1 MGGAGFVGRT
11 EQVELLRSRVRS
23 AREGEPSVIL
33 VEGVPGIGKT
43 TLVHHVLAED
53 PGLRV
58 LDAAA
63 DEAETDVAWGV
74 MDQLARA
81 LGGSAA
87 DELTAMVGIA
97 DATAVGGWLLG
108 HLGELGDEPVA
119 LVIDDL
125 PWADSLSVLA
135 LTFALR
141 RLRSDRVLAVFT
153 ARSSDLHAVPPSL
166 HQLLRGPHGTMI
178 RLGGLAAEEAERL
191 GSTLGV
197 ELPAAAMARLIE
209 QTEGNPLHLTTLL
222 AEVPVDSLVAADDRP
237 LPAPASF
244 RSLVLGKLATCADA
258 TERLVVAAAA
268 LGLRCPVAE
277 AAAVAG
283 LDDPLAAIDEAVA
296 KQLLRHH
303 ETSAGPQLAFF
314 HPMVRSAVYN
324 DLGPARRA
332 EVHRIAAERVSDPW
346 ARLRH
351 LADATAGADPA
362 LVGELVEFATS
373 RLGIGQGGI
382 ADAGAAFRLAA
393 RVAGD
398 PAEREDLLLRAL
410 ECLLAVGDATAAAEL
425 AEMTSDFA
433 DTARHRYVRGLLVA
447 MTGSASPDAAIEL
460 LDSAWEL
467 SDGADPSL
475 RAGIAT
481 QMAGILVNHLR
492 IDEVDEWVVRA
503 LDSGGTSV
511 MSEPTLASALAR
523 SAAGRS
529 DEALDLMP
537 PVPEDGFDLHAIPRA
552 FGGGVAAMWNEDPT
566 TARSLLSDAYEAS
579 RAFGAFFAAS
589 LAMIYLADAEQRLG
603 LLDDAAHHAQLA
615 ASMAEDSD
623 QPWFFSLSH
632 SNAASTLALRGDAE
646 NAERHVEAARAAA
659 FAPSYVLWTEHSA
672 ARVALLRGD
681 VDAARAAVEVL
692 ERDPRHD
699 RGVISVNPWHVT
711 AAEVYLATD
720 ELHDFDRL
728 LDRIAAEVDEFP
740 RTILAADMWRLR
752 GMRLGRAGK
761 DDPAIEALERAVEL
775 GDACPAPL
783 TAGLARL
790 ELGAHLRR
798 AGQRRAAATHLDSA
812 VATFRSCGAGPYL
825 ERAERELAACGLTP
839 AKRSA
844 PSTGLTPQER
854 TVAVLAARGMRN
866 KEIAAELVVSP
877 KTVEY
882 HLGNVYRKLGVSNRA
897 QLVAAMGDEPVP
909 A

>member
-1 MGGAGFVGRT
+1 VGRA
-11 EQVELLRSRVRS
+11 EQLGLLEERVEA
-23 AREGEPSVIL
+23 ARGGEPSVIL
-33 VEGVPGIGKT
+33 VEGPPGIGKT
-43 TLVHHVLAED
+43 TLVHHVLGAD
-53 PGLRV
+53 AKLRV

-81 LGGSAA
+81 LGGGAP
-87 DELTAMVGIA
+87 DELAAMVGIA

-108 HLGELGDEPVA
+108 HLGELEDECVA
-119 LVIDDL
+119 LVVDDL
-125 PWADSLSVLA
+125 PWADTLSVVA

-166 HQLLRGPHGTMI
+166 HQLLRGPHGTTI
-178 RLGGLAAEEAERL
+178 RLTGLDVDDVGRL

-197 ELPAAAMARLIE
+197 ELPTAATARLIE

-222 AEVPVDSLVAADDRP
+222 NEVPLDSLVAADDRP

-244 RSLVLGKLATCADA
+244 RSLVLGKLATCAAA
-258 TERLVVAAAA
+258 TERLVVAASA
-268 LGLRCPVAE
+268 LGLRCTVAE

-283 LDDPLAAIDEAVA
+283 VDDPLTAIDEAVA
-296 KQLLRHH
+296 KQLLRHQD
-303 ETSAGPQLAFF
+303 TPAGPQLAFT

-332 EVHRIAAERVSDPW
+332 EVHRTAAEHATDPW
-346 ARLRH
+346 TRLRH
-351 LADATAGADPA
+351 LVDAAAGAD
-362 LVGELVEFATS
+362 GELVDELVAFATS
-373 RLGIGQGGI
+373 RLGVGQGGI

-393 RVAGD
+393 RVARD
-398 PAEREDLLLRAL
+398 AAECEDLLLRSL
-410 ECLLAVGDATAAAEL
+410 ECLLAVGDATGAAEL
-425 AEMTSDFA
+425 AEMAEDFA
-433 DTARHRYVRGLLVA
+433 DTARHRYVQGLLVA
-447 MTGSASPDAAIEL
+447 MTGSAGLDDAIEL
-460 LDSAWEL
+460 LSSAWDR

-492 IDEVDEWVVRA
+492 IDEVDGWVVRA
-503 LDSGGTSV
+503 LESGGTSV
-511 MSEPTLASALAR
+511 MSEPTIASALAR
-523 SAAGRS
+523 SASGRS

-537 PVPEDGFDLHAIPRA
+537 PIPDDGFDLHAIPRA
-552 FGGGVAAMWNEDPT
+552 FGGGVAAMWKEDPA

-579 RAFGAFFAAS
+579 RAFGAFFAAN

-632 SNAASTLALRGDAE
+632 SNAASTLALRGDAA
-646 NAERHVEAARAAA
+646 NAERHVVAARAAA
-659 FAPSYVLWTEHSA
+659 FAPAYVLWTEHAA

-681 VDAARAAVEVL
+681 VEAARAAIAVL
-692 ERDPRHD
+692 EGDPRHD
-699 RGVISVNPWHVT
+699 RGVVSVNPWHVT
-711 AAEVYLATD
+711 AAEVYLATGEQH
-720 ELHDFDRL
+720 ELDRMIDRL
-728 LDRIAAEVDEFP
+728 TGEVEEHP
-740 RTILAADMWRLR
+740 RTILPVDLWRLR
-752 GMRLGRAGK
+752 GLRLAQAGK
-761 DDPAIEALERAVEL
+761 DDAATEAFEQAVE
-775 GDACPAPL
+775 AAARCPAPL
-783 TAGLARL
+783 VGALARL

-798 AGQRRAAATHLDSA
+798 SGQRRAAAASLEAA
-812 VATFRSCGAGPYL
+812 VDTFRGSGAQPYL
-825 ERAERELAACGLTP
+825 ERAERELAGCGLTP

-844 PSTGLTPQER
+844 PTGDLTPQER
-854 TVAVLAARGMRN
+854 TVAVLASRGKRN

-877 KTVEY
+877 KTIEY

-897 QLVAAMGDEPVP
+897 QLVAAIGEGAVP